1 MNTGLIHWG
10 EIMKNC
16 PYCSA
21 EIQENA
27 QFCLYC
33 MNSLSQKEINKK
45 NKPAAKTYLFV
56 IIAVL
61 VAVSILVSVLFF
73 VFFNKNRNIDKEE
86 TTVSDSQDIYVS
98 YEDFRLQAL
107 MATAKL
113 GFNELW
119 NPQELIQTHS
129 GEMYDAYSCDI
140 NIPEA
145 DLRIIFTNGGEEIL
159 TVISDL
165 TDETFI
171 DGINLYECILSG
183 VENYTFTNYHQM
195 MTNTDM
201 YPLKP
206 KGTTHTLLEDIDFPD
221 PAKNKTDINTEAA
234 IEYRSSAT
242 DEGKLLLYEIRTRI
256 YNGIK
261 YYDIFM
267 LNTYEYE

>member
-1 MNTGLIHWG
+1 
-10 EIMKNC
+10 MKNC

-33 MNSLSQKEINKK
+33 MNSLSQKDTGKK
-45 NKPAAKTYLFV
+45 NKPAAKTYLFIV
-56 IIAVL
+56 IAVL
-61 VAVSILVSVLFF
+61 AVVAILASVLLF
-73 VFFNKNRNIDKEE
+73 VFFNKNSNSDNEE

-98 YEDFRLQAL
+98 YDDFRLQAL

-119 NPQELIQTHS
+119 NPQELILTHS

-145 DLRIIFTNGGEEIL
+145 DLRIFFINGGEEVL
-159 TVISDL
+159 TVISDI
-165 TDETFI
+165 TDETYI

-206 KGTTHTLLEDIDFPD
+206 KGTTRTFLEDIDFPD
-221 PAKNKTDINTEAA
+221 TCKDKTDAGTEPT
-234 IEYRSSAT
+234 IDYRSIET

-267 LNTYEYE
+267 VNTFE